1 MNEQLPKCLRKY
13 KLRYAQTTNNLTTVR
28 IKSYFSRS
36 LSTFLLLST
45 CYPSLIHFSAL
56 GSAHDLYLHEYHGVI
71 YSDHLCF
78 FGVFCVTWLSKN
90 VFFSKK
96 ERRVFSYKSEDS
108 NLTKNNFSK
117 APDPP
122 KIFLKKLYH
131 CQKQFYLTICGK
143 RKMNLNN
150 FFWFRGYFCFT
161 KLKKILTSV

>member
-96 ERRVFSYKSEDS
+96 ERRVFLYQSEDS
-108 NLTKNNFSK
+108 NLTKNNFSN
-117 APDPP
+117 PP
-122 KIFLKKLYH
+122 SPLIFFKKTLSLSKTVLSNH
-131 CQKQFYLTICGK
+131 L
-143 RKMNLNN
+143 RKEKNE
-150 FFWFRGYFCFT
+150 F
-161 KLKKILTSV
+161 K